1 MQNAEFLVRFNFTN
15 KNGEKKT
22 VKVFVDKETYAIL
35 PKLSEED
42 RINYLIDLY
51 HEQER
56 EKYYSRGI
64 IPFSRFSNNEDGDY
78 DLEDTVDVEKKTI
91 QRILIRQMIDYLS
104 PIDREFILLRFFD
117 GLTIE
122 SIAKR
127 MNVNEKTV
135 RRNLARILNDLKEH
149 FNY

>member
-1 MQNAEFLVRFNFTN
+1 MQNAEFLVRFTFTN

-42 RINYLIDLY
+42 RINYLTELY

-56 EKYYSRGI
+56 EKYYSRGT
-64 IPFSRFSNNEDGDY
+64 IPFSRFSNNDDGDY
-78 DLEDTVDVEKKTI
+78 DPEDTFDIEKKTI

-104 PIDREFILLRFFD
+104 PSDREYILLRFFD

-135 RRNLARILNDLKEH
+135 RRNLTRILVDLKEH
-149 FNY
+149 FNH

>member
-1 MQNAEFLVRFNFTN
+1 MQNAEFLVRFTFTN

-42 RINYLIDLY
+42 RINYLTELY

-56 EKYYSRGI
+56 EKYYSRGT
-64 IPFSRFSNNEDGDY
+64 IPFSRFSNNDDGDY
-78 DLEDTVDVEKKTI
+78 DPEDTFDIEKKTI

-104 PIDREFILLRFFD
+104 PPDREYILLRFFD

-135 RRNLARILNDLKEH
+135 RRNLTRILVDLKEH
-149 FNY
+149 FNH

>member
-104 PIDREFILLRFFD
+104 PIDREFSLLRFFD

>member
-1 MQNAEFLVRFNFTN
+1 MQNAKFLVRFTFTN

-35 PKLSEED
+35 PKLSEDD
-42 RINYLIDLY
+42 RINYLTELY

-56 EKYYSRGI
+56 EKYHSRGT
-64 IPFSRFSNNEDGDY
+64 IPFSRFSNNEEGDY
-78 DLEDTVDVEKKTI
+78 DPEDTVDVEKKTI

-104 PIDREFILLRFFD
+104 PTDREYILLRFFD

-135 RRNLARILNDLKEH
+135 RRNLTRILDDLKEH
-149 FNY
+149 FNH